1 MMKCPVCNTE
11 YIEGEVEVCPTC
23 AWNLTSHLQ
32 NDLPVVGQKLESL
45 KQSEA
50 WARKTWEQ
58 MELASQGQAV
68 SQINPDVLFEQISRL
83 ISPLDQRLEA
93 IEQYLT
99 ANSQQN
105 SAYSIITSTNGEIP
119 SITECTQTPR
129 NESQTTTKEIQL
141 SFQEA
146 QLVANYNYNLNL
158 LSKKAVEVSET
169 EESMSQHGQSATLET
184 TRRGNYWIINIGEF
198 NYLIPSPKLRINAHN
213 YKTLEKLFDCCGYRP
228 GENSKILLLKS
239 AKVFVISIGQKW
251 GLVERGVLYFEPRE
265 EGEIENQREETIF
278 PEETPTS
285 KSEFRR
291 VPTSSDPNPQE
302 RQVESRLTHNLASN
316 TTQSTPTLENQSRSA
331 PPELFL
337 SLQEVDL
344 VKAYNKNADSL
355 LKLKKAIEVSE
366 TEESLNQRRLG
377 KAQPVVLQAQRW
389 GDYWIIAEGSF
400 HYLVPRFGI
409 KLQNTY
415 ETFQAL
421 FECYGG
427 QLEASHQFKLLK
439 AAQVSSIS
447 PQKWELIERGYCFL
461 NNFNE

>member
-23 AWNLTSHLQ
+23 SWNLTSHLQ
-32 NDLPVVGQKLESL
+32 NELPVVGQKLESL
-45 KQSEA
+45 KQAEA
-50 WARKTWEQ
+50 WARKTWEL
-58 MELASQGQAV
+58 MELASQGLSL

-93 IEQYLT
+93 LEQYLT

-105 SAYSIITSTNGEIP
+105 SAYSIVTSTNEEIP
-119 SITECTQTPR
+119 SVTECTQIPR
-129 NESQTTTKEIQL
+129 NESQSTTKEIQL

-146 QLVANYNYNLNL
+146 QLVANYNHNLNL

-213 YKTLEKLFDCCGYRP
+213 YKTLEKLFNCCGYRP

-251 GLVERGVLYFEPRE
+251 GLVEWGVLYFEPRE
-265 EGEIENQREETIF
+265 EGEVENQREPILV

-285 KSEFRR
+285 ESEFRR
-291 VPTSSDPNPQE
+291 VPTSSDQNPQE
-302 RQVESRLTHNLASN
+302 RQVQSRLTHIFASD
-316 TTQSTPTLENQSRSA
+316 TTQSSQTPENQSRSA

-337 SLQEVDL
+337 SLQEADL
-344 VKAYNKNADSL
+344 VIAYNKNADSL
-355 LKLKKAIEVSE
+355 LKLKKATEVSE
-366 TEESLNQRRLG
+366 TKESLNQRRLG
-377 KAQPVVLQAQRW
+377 KGQTAVLQASRW
-389 GDYWIIAEGSF
+389 GDYWIIAEETF
-400 HYLVPRFGI
+400 NYLVPRSSI
-409 KLQNTY
+409 KFKQNTY
-415 ETFQAL
+415 ETVQVL

-427 QLEASHQFKLLK
+427 KLGAFHQFKLLK

-447 PQKWELIERGYCFL
+447 PQKWELIERGIL
-461 NNFNE
+461 LLE